1 MYSVYFNLIF
11 QICSIYHMYYIYI
24 YTCTCVSIWNVIV
37 IVLYIQHVSVCLCKR
52 SCRTYSHLPYSRV
65 FIVPSDVF
73 FLLWLIAE
81 LHNPGLFRSVL
92 NVWPFLWT
100 SHLISNSPQD
110 NISQFIHN
118 PKFQLVRG
126 FNMFQLFQFF
136 STIHKGFFVETSIPL
151 SEKFSGI
158 SPLLRKKTWWYTT
171 SLSCLTCRSCRS
183 RSTHWRLLS
192 TWAISIGISTKKHA
206 ITHWIWIR
214 WSEFVVYHGFQIGT
228 HFFLTQR
235 MRFDKRSQSARVR
248 T

>member
-1 MYSVYFNLIF
+1 MYMCFYLKCNCNSALHTTCKCMPMQTFMQNLF
-11 QICSIYHMYYIYI
+11 AFALF
-24 YTCTCVSIWNVIV
+24 TCVYCTIR
-37 IVLYIQHVSVCLCKR
+37 C
-52 SCRTYSHLPYSRV
+52 
-65 FIVPSDVF
+65 F